1 MSKDSLT
8 PQFYQWILSYY
19 QTHRSRNYSNISTSV
34 FYML

>member
-8 PQFYQWILSYY
+8 PSVLSMDTSYY
-19 QTHRSRNYSNISTSV
+19 QTHRSRNYSNIRTSV